1 MRRAG
6 LPDSRHCD
14 SRSRGPESERRQA
27 ENLTAAGDTR
37 LRDAAV
43 RLRREAEG
51 DVERFRCRGWTQAD
65 FARALR
71 ATLGSGEDGSA

>member
-6 LPDSRHCD
+6 LPDSRYRD

-43 RLRREAEG
+43 RLRREAAG
-51 DVERFRCRGWTQAD
+51 DVERFRSRGWTQAD
-65 FARALR
+65 FATALR
-71 ATLGSGEDGSA
+71 ETLGSGEDGPA

>member
-6 LPDSRHCD
+6 LPGSRYRDSR
-14 SRSRGPESERRQA
+14 RRGPESERRQA

-51 DVERFRCRGWTQAD
+51 DVERLRSRGWTQAD
-65 FARALR
+65 FAMALR
-71 ATLGSGEDGSA
+71 ESLGSGEDGPE

>member
-6 LPDSRHCD
+6 LPDSRYRD
-14 SRSRGPESERRQA
+14 SCSRGPESERSQA

-43 RLRREAEG
+43 RLRREAAG
-51 DVERFRCRGWTQAD
+51 DVGRFRSRGWTQAD
-65 FARALR
+65 FATALR
-71 ATLGSGEDGSA
+71 ETLGSGEDGPA